1 MSNYSKIVVD
11 LQLQRSRLQK
21 ELQRLDNAISAL
33 TGLSV
38 RDGAGSR
45 SAMRGP
51 RRQLSAAARKRIADA
66 QRQRWAKFRQQKAGA
81 RKAA

>member
-11 LQLQRSRLQK
+11 LQSERIRLQK
-21 ELQRLDNAISAL
+21 ELRRLDDAISAL
-33 TGLSV
+33 TGHN
-38 RDGAGSR
+38 GAGNTKSI
-45 SAMRGP
+45 SRGP